1 MGLAAAAVFFLFHN
15 LMIRLRVDDPLDA
28 VAVHAGGGLLGVL
41 LTPFVTIDGVFY
53 GVSAGSDTTATLH
66 TIWANMVGALC
77 IVAWS
82 GVTAAA
88 MFYGLRKAN
97 LLRVSRE
104 VEIAGMDIVKHGEP
118 AYPEQV
124 SRGRPGRGEGKYMTM
139 RYFSFEM
146 LNLDSSRL
154 H

>member
-1 MGLAAAAVFFLFHN
+1 MHCYLYQM
-15 LMIRLRVDDPLDA
+15 MIWLRVDDPLDA

-41 LTPFVTIDGVFY
+41 LAPFVTRDGVFY
-53 GVSAGSDTTATLH
+53 QTSDSDTTATLH

-124 SRGRPGRGEGKYMTM
+124 RDKVADPERGET
-139 RYFSFEM
+139 EM
-146 LNLDSSRL
+146 MESLKLGTRI
-154 H
+154 